1 MKNIKR
7 SIPFIK
13 ILIKSSAKVKPLE
26 LLHRFL
32 DFVIHDIVKI
42 LKYIVIGKI
51 PINQQQMKQLRKYK
65 SPLLKLINIRD
76 SKKAGKFIYKQH
88 GGFIM
93 GILPLIAS
101 LVGGIVSNVI

>member
-1 MKNIKR
+1 MKSIKR

-13 ILIKSSAKVKPLE
+13 ILIKSSNRINPLE
-26 LLHRFL
+26 LLHKFPP
-32 DFVIHDIVKI
+32 FVIHDIIKI

-51 PINQQQMKQLRKYK
+51 PITPQQLKQLKKYK
-65 SPLLKLINIRD
+65 NPLLKLINIHD
-76 SKKAGKFIYKQH
+76 KKKADKFIYKQH